1 MEVNKCSICGKKGLK
16 SFAVCPNCL
25 QKAAVSPEKIQKL
38 KQINNVL
45 CITADT
51 DGNIKECIQSL
62 AEILEDLKGRAHGKE
77 EKKNNT
83 IQTRSEYNLQ

>member
-25 QKAAVSPEKIQKL
+25 QKSAVSPKQIQKL

-62 AEILEDLKGRAHGKE
+62 TEILEDLERETYVKE

-83 IQTRSEYNLQ
+83 VQTGNENNL